1 MKKAATPNAQII
13 QICRDLHMRGLV
25 SAYGGNVSLKMSN
38 KIIITPKGCSFAQI
52 EEDDLVVIDFEGEVL
67 FGAREPSS
75 ETLLHLAVYRRRPDV
90 FGIVHTHP
98 PAATAFAYAGMTL
111 AAISPDS
118 HHLAENIPLV
128 PEYPGGS
135 AELAQAV
142 GETSLTHDVILLEK
156 HGMVTLGDDLF
167 KAYHLAEMAEDNAL
181 MNLYIRL
188 LKQDAPDK

>member
-13 QICRDLHMRGLV
+13 QICRDLHLRGLV
-25 SAYGGNVSLKMSN
+25 SAYGGNVSLRMSN

-52 EEDDLVVIDFEGEVL
+52 EEDDLVVVDYAGDVL

-75 ETLLHLAVYRRRPDV
+75 EAMLHIEVYRNRPDV
-90 FGIVHTHP
+90 YGVVHTHP

-111 AAISPDS
+111 EAISPDS

-128 PEYPGGS
+128 PPYPGGS
-135 AELAQAV
+135 QELAIAV
-142 GETSLTHDVILLEK
+142 GEAAQKHDVILLEK
-156 HGMVTLGDDLF
+156 HGMVTIGDDLF

-188 LKQDAPDK
+188 LKLDV